1 MNCPLLQGYH
11 RFLFYVVTSLT
22 IFQDIDGFL
31 PAKCSG
37 SDVVTCY
44 NQTYINPKSFPASM
58 VSLHVSASTIE
69 NLQHSLLR
77 SFIQRCPNL
86 KTFKITSS
94 AIKYIHSCSFSSVSN
109 LSQILIQDTSVNT
122 IVQNAFSDLK
132 SVQKIEFINVTIQE
146 ISKLAF
152 HKVQNIDRFVMDRMR
167 VESLRYA
174 SFAELENLKEF
185 KLTNSNI
192 QVMEQQPVANEMS
205 ISSLEISG
213 NTINSQLCGLDSLFT
228 SGLVFKNNSFICG
241 PETSALTQGNNRCI
255 SRVTQSCPPLKN
267 TSILIHSFDC
277 QTVSPDEGIQPVS
290 EEEVFGIDRKGKN
303 FASSTLFDV
312 GTAFWNMNIILAITL
327 LNYI

>member
-1 MNCPLLQGYH
+1 MGYH
-11 RFLFYVVTSLT
+11 RFLLYVVTSLT

-109 LSQILIQDTSVNT
+109 LSQILIQDTSVKT
-122 IVQNAFSDLK
+122 IVQNAFSDIK
-132 SVQKIEFINVTIQE
+132 SVQKIEFINVTIEE

-167 VESLRYA
+167 VESIRYA

-213 NTINSQLCGLDSLFT
+213 NTINSQLCGLNSLFT
-228 SGLVFKNNSFICG
+228 SGLVFTNNSFICG
-241 PETSALTQGNNRCI
+241 PETETSALTLGNNRCI

-267 TSILIHSFDC
+267 TSMLIHSFDC

-290 EEEVFGIDRKGKN
+290 EEEVFDIDKKGKN

-312 GTAFWNMNIILAITL
+312 GTAFRNVDIILAITL